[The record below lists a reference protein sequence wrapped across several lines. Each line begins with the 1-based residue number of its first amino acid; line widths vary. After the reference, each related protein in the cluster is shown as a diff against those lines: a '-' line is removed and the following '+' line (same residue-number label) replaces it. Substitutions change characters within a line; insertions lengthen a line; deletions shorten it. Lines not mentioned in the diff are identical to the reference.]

1 MYFDLRLW
9 QLTKG
14 LRGHMVLSIVVGL
27 LALLAG
33 IARFVFLGQL
43 LALVLRGSPWQSWV
57 APSVAVAAAIVLRAL
72 LDHWRAGIACR
83 TAARAQETLRGELYD
98 RIVALGPAWFAE
110 QRTGGVML
118 SVIDGVEQL
127 QTFFGQYLPQ
137 LAVALCAP
145 FAIFGFIAFW
155 DLPVA
160 TVLLV
165 AALVALFGPIAVHM
179 HERRTSLARAQAFK
193 EFGETFLD
201 AVQGLPTL
209 KAFGQS
215 RVWGERLATQA
226 RAVSDNTFWV
236 LAAGLLTRGIVDL
249 GAAVGAALALVLG
262 AWRVTHGEMG
272 LTTLLIVLMAG
283 TEIFRPLRDLRSV
296 LHQGMLGQ
304 AATAG
309 IRSLLEANPPM
320 PEAGTEPVRGTQ
332 ASLDFDNVSFA
343 YAGGRGLAHRGLT
356 FSVAAGERIGIVGP
370 SGAGK
375 SSIVRLLLRQYDPQS
390 GSIRIAGQDVRTLDP
405 DALRAKIAV
414 VAQDTMLFAGTV
426 EENLRLGRPDATA
439 DELEAAARAAYA
451 HDFISSLPDGYQTS
465 IGERGVQLSGGQRQ
479 RLAIARALLRDAPIL
494 ILDEALSA
502 VDAENEALIQRALDR
517 LMQGRTTLILAH
529 RLSSVIGADRILVL
543 DDGLVAESGTH
554 EELMKRSGLY
564 HRLMGAQATPRS
576 VSALRSNTAAAGLQ
590 GGAPGTALG
599 TTEPTGE
606 TEEDA
611 VQGLRELD
619 ADARTLDWKATL
631 ASLVSAIHPWRVRLV
646 LTILLGVG
654 RVTAFIGVGVLGA
667 WLVAALRAGSPHQ
680 TIVTYLL
687 LVAPL
692 AAVLHWLE
700 SWLAHDM
707 AYRLLA
713 DLRIRLFAQLDR
725 LAPGY
730 LMRRRSGDLVTLATQ
745 DVETIEYFYAHTVA
759 PAIVAVLVPTA
770 VIAVLATAAWPL
782 ALGLLP
788 FLAYAMLSPVR
799 GRSRIDVLG
808 SKARESLGLLG
819 AHMTETIQGLSD
831 LLAFQATGR
840 RREAFM
846 ALAREYSMTR
856 LALLSDLARQT
867 ALLDVA
873 TGLGGL
879 AVAVVGACLVS
890 AGQLSAAW
898 LPMLIL
904 LAVAAFMPVAEIAQV
919 GRQLADTIASA
930 RRLRV
935 VHDEPVPVLDGER
948 DLQPSPG
955 GSEVHFEDARF
966 AYAER
971 AQPVL
976 NGVSFRVRAG
986 STAAL
991 VGASGAGKSTIA
1003 NLLLRFWD
1011 PDTGSVQ
1018 LDGVD
1023 LRRLRLDSLRSHVA
1037 LVSQDTYLF
1046 NDTLE
1051 ANIRLARPDASAQ
1064 ALQLA
1069 LEQASLADFVATLP
1083 QGLATRVGER
1093 GVQLSGGQ
1101 RQRVAIAR
1109 AFLKDAPVLVLDEA
1123 TSHLDAISEAQVH
1136 AALKTLMTNRTT
1148 LIIAHRLATVREADQ
1163 IIVLDHGSV
1172 IEAGPHAQLLANNSV
1187 YAQLVNRQQVG
1198 NGLQQSA

>member
-43 LALVLRGSPWQSWV
+43 LAQVLRGSPWQSWV

-72 LDHWRAGIACR
+72 LDHWRASIACR
-83 TAARAQETLRGELYD
+83 TAARAQETLRGQLYD

-249 GAAVGAALALVLG
+249 GAALGAALALVLG
-262 AWRVTHGEMG
+262 AWRVTHGQMG

-320 PEAGTEPVRGTQ
+320 PAAGTDPLRDAP
-332 ASLDFDNVSFA
+332 ASLDFNNVRFA

-375 SSIVRLLLRQYDPQS
+375 SSIVRLLLRQYDPQG
-390 GSIRIAGQDVRTLDP
+390 GSICIAGQDLRTLDP
-405 DALRAKIAV
+405 EALRAKIAV

-426 EENLRLGRPDATA
+426 EENLRLGRPDATH
-439 DELEAAARAAYA
+439 DEVEAAARAAYA

-543 DDGLVAESGTH
+543 DDGLIAESGTH
-554 EELMKRSGLY
+554 DELMKRSGLY
-564 HRLMGAQATPRS
+564 HRLMAAQVTPRS
-576 VSALRSNTAAAGLQ
+576 VSALRSDTAGLQ
-590 GGAPGTALG
+590 AGAPGTKTAQA
-599 TTEPTGE
+599 GE

-619 ADARTLDWKATL
+619 ADARTLGWKATL
-631 ASLVSAIHPWRVRLV
+631 ASLVAAIRPWRVRLV

-667 WLVAALRAGSPHQ
+667 WLVSALRAGNPHQ
-680 TIVTYLL
+680 AIAAYLL

-713 DLRIRLFAQLDR
+713 DLRIRLFGQLDR

-730 LMRRRSGDLVTLATQ
+730 LLRRRSGDLVTLATQ

-759 PAIVAVLVPTA
+759 PAIVAVLVPAA

-788 FLAYAMLSPVR
+788 FLVYAMLSPVR
-799 GRSRIDVLG
+799 GRNRIDALG

-846 ALAREYSMTR
+846 ALAREYSVTR
-856 LALLSDLARQT
+856 LALLTDLARQT

-955 GSEVHFEDARF
+955 GSEVRFEDARF

-976 NGVSFRVRAG
+976 NGVSFCVRAG

-1069 LEQASLADFVATLP
+1069 LEQASLGDFVATLP

-1136 AALKTLMTNRTT
+1136 AALKTLMANRTT
-1148 LIIAHRLATVREADQ
+1148 LIIAHRLATVREADL

-1198 NGLQQSA
+1198 NGLQHSA